1 MYNIIHDYLVY
12 SVNLTWIV
20 QYNIRIFQK
29 KNCLYLFM
37 EGRIEQPQL
46 YREVEIK
53 VLMSTSDKVRNWC
66 MQDYTCM
73 NESV

>member
-1 MYNIIHDYLVY
+1 
-12 SVNLTWIV
+12 
-20 QYNIRIFQK
+20 
-29 KNCLYLFM
+29 M

-46 YREVEIK
+46 YWGVEVK

-73 NESV
+73 HESVCQCCNPFC